1 MKKIMIILS
10 IIIVASCATAPKD
23 ISATYVSPLKY
34 KDYDCD
40 QIALEGASIESR
52 VNFLYASLDNS
63 AKADKRNTAISALL
77 FWPTLFF
84 IDGDSPQGAEYAQL
98 KGEYQALRTVAVQKK
113 CALELKGQF
122 EN

>member
-1 MKKIMIILS
+1 M
-10 IIIVASCATAPKD
+10 
-23 ISATYVSPLKY
+23 KY

-52 VNFLYASLDNS
+52 VNSLYASLDNAS
-63 AKADKRNTAISALL
+63 SKDKRNTAIGAIL

-84 IDGDSPQGAEYAQL
+84 IDGDSPEGSEYSQL
-98 KGEYQALRTVAVQKK
+98 KGDYQALRTVAVQKK
-113 CALELKGQF
+113 CELELKGNF